1 MQTEITTI
9 YVTCDDSLK
18 TRNYCDDSQV
28 SLTTAEVMTTALV
41 SARFFKNCLSESPE
55 PTFARFA

>member
-9 YVTCDDSLK
+9 YVICDDYLK

-41 SARFFKNCLSESPE
+41 SARFFKNCLSSCP
-55 PTFARFA
+55 

>member
-9 YVTCDDSLK
+9 YVICDDYLK

-28 SLTTAEVMTTALV
+28 SLTTAG
-41 SARFFKNCLSESPE
+41 SSPGCHNGCTE
-55 PTFARFA
+55 H